1 MIARSSKPLSLSIL
15 PWQLSV
21 CRLFPGQT
29 LPDGLFQ
36 SPFWSVTQIG
46 DELSLV
52 ILQVLVQPDWKVES
66 GWRCIQVL
74 GPLDF
79 NLIGILAQLSGV
91 LAEAD
96 ISIFALS
103 TYDTDYLLIKETNL
117 DKARAVLLDSGY
129 DLK

>member
-1 MIARSSKPLSLSIL
+1 MFK
-15 PWQLSV
+15 
-21 CRLFPGQT
+21 
-29 LPDGLFQ
+29 

-52 ILQVLVQPDWKVES
+52 IPQDRVQPGWKAES

-79 NLIGILAQLSGV
+79 GLTGILSHLSGV
-91 LAEAD
+91 LAGAG

-103 TYDTDYLLIKETNL
+103 TYDTDYILVKESSV
-117 DKARAVLLDSGY
+117 ARAREVLAESGY
-129 DLK
+129 LMK

>member
-1 MIARSSKPLSLSIL
+1 
-15 PWQLSV
+15 
-21 CRLFPGQT
+21 
-29 LPDGLFQ
+29 LFQ

-52 ILQVLVQPDWKVES
+52 IPQDRVQSGWKVEA

-79 NLIGILAQLSGV
+79 NLIGILSHLSGV
-91 LAEAD
+91 LADAG

-103 TYDTDYLLIKETNL
+103 TYDTDFLLIKESSL
-117 DKARAVLLDSGY
+117 ARAREVLTDSGY
-129 DLK
+129 DWK